1 MSLVLGRV
9 LGAAGAALRE
19 TELFLS
25 EEESPYPAF
34 CLETTVSSTGR
45 HVA

>member
-19 TELFLS
+19 TELFYLKKK
-25 EEESPYPAF
+25 AHTQHLLGNH
-34 CLETTVSSTGR
+34 C
-45 HVA
+45 